1 MMLLFCVAS
10 VGAAIV
16 IIYSNIIALY
26 EDIFNIKYR
35 SVMLDCRGRLDYL
48 KKCMYDKSPN
58 LPKETLIS
66 LATTTIMSILI
77 IIIFPYI
84 YIYIYI
90 HRSIYKYV
98 HVLFNIKVYHI

>member
-48 KKCMYDKSPN
+48 KKCM
-58 LPKETLIS
+58 
-66 LATTTIMSILI
+66 
-77 IIIFPYI
+77 
-84 YIYIYI
+84 
-90 HRSIYKYV
+90 V
-98 HVLFNIKVYHI
+98 

>member
-1 MMLLFCVAS
+1 MMLLFCVAI

-48 KKCMYDKSPN
+48 KKCMYDKSPSSCTHHH
-58 LPKETLIS
+58 LPLYCIYV
-66 LATTTIMSILI
+66 LV
-77 IIIFPYI
+77 YI
-84 YIYIYI
+84 YIYIDPYI
-90 HRSIYKYV
+90 NTYMFYLI
-98 HVLFNIKVYHI
+98 

>member
-1 MMLLFCVAS
+1 MLLFCVAI

-48 KKCMYDKSPN
+48 KKV
-58 LPKETLIS
+58 
-66 LATTTIMSILI
+66 
-77 IIIFPYI
+77 
-84 YIYIYI
+84 
-90 HRSIYKYV
+90 YV
-98 HVLFNIKVYHI
+98 